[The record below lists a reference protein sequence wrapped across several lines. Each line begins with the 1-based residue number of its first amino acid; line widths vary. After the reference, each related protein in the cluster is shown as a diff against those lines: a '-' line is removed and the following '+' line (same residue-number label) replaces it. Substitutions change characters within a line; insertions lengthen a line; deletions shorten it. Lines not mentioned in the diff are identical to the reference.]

1 MTAQDTLATLTTTL
15 RDPETGSADDWR
27 KAAAGL
33 TFRHR
38 AFING
43 DFKDAESGKTFS
55 CFSPLRKAPLAD
67 VAECDQADVNRAASA
82 ARTAFDKGSWSRT
95 DPAHRKQVLFRL
107 ADLIEKHRAEFA
119 LLDTLDMGKPI
130 SDSLTA
136 DVPEAVSL
144 FRWYAETLDKVYEE
158 IAPVAPGNLAM
169 IKRPP
174 LGVVGAVVPWN
185 YPLDM
190 ATWKVAPAL
199 AVGNSVIL
207 KPAEQSPLSALFL
220 AELAT
225 EAGIPDGVF
234 NVVTGFGESA
244 GAALGRH
251 PDIDCLAFTGST
263 EVGKFFLGYAGES
276 NMKRVWLECGGK
288 SPNVVFADY
297 DNLDEVAEK
306 AALGIFF
313 NQGQVC
319 SANSR
324 LVVERSIKDALVAK
338 IAERA
343 RSLRPAD
350 PLDPATKLGALV
362 NQHQTDRVMS
372 YIAIGREEANLVVG
386 GERVTLGESDCYI
399 EPTIFDEVATDDRIA
414 QEEIFGP
421 VLSVIAFDKEEE
433 AVTIANNSP
442 YGLAASLWTRDLSR
456 AHRLSERLI
465 AGSVSVN
472 TVDAISFATPF
483 GGLKQ
488 SGIGSDL
495 SLHALDKYTAMKTV
509 WIKYE

>member
-1 MTAQDTLATLTTTL
+1 MATLATLQNPDTST
-15 RDPETGSADDWR
+15 ADDWR
-27 KAAAGL
+27 TAADSL
-33 TFRHR
+33 TFRQR

-55 CFSPLRKAPLAD
+55 CFSPLRKSPLAD
-67 VAECDQADVNRAASA
+67 VAECDEQDVNAAVAA
-82 ARTAFDKGSWSRT
+82 ARKAFDSGAWSRT
-95 DPAHRKQVLFRL
+95 DPADRKRVLFRL
-107 ADLIEKHRAEFA
+107 SDLIEEHRAEFA

-144 FRWYAETLDKVYEE
+144 FRWYGEAIDKVYEE

-174 LGVVGAVVPWN
+174 LGVVAAVVPWN

-199 AVGNSVIL
+199 AAGNSVVL
-207 KPAEQSPLSALFL
+207 KPAEQSPLSALLL
-220 AELAT
+220 AELAVA
-225 EAGIPDGVF
+225 AGLPDGVF

-251 PDIDCLAFTGST
+251 PDIDCLGFTGST
-263 EVGKFFLGYAGES
+263 EVGKFFLRYAGES

-297 DNLDEVAEK
+297 DNLDTVAEK

-324 LVVERSIKDALVAK
+324 LVVERSIKDALVEK

-343 RSLRPAD
+343 RALRPAD
-350 PLDPATKLGALV
+350 PLDPETRLGALV
-362 NQHQTDRVMS
+362 NQEQTDRVMS
-372 YIAIGREEANLVVG
+372 YIKIGREEAKLVVG
-386 GERVTLGESDCYI
+386 GERITLGESDCYV
-399 EPTIFDEVATDDRIA
+399 EPTIFDGVASNDRLA

-421 VLSVIAFDKEEE
+421 VLSVIAFDSEEE

-472 TVDAISFATPF
+472 TVDAISFTTPF

-495 SLHALDKYTAMKTV
+495 SLHGLEKYTSMKTV
-509 WIKYE
+509 WIKYED